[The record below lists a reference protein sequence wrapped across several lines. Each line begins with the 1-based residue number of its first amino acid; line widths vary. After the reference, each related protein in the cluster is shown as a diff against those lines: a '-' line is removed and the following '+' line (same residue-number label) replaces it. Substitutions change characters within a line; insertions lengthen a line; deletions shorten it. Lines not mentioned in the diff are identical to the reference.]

1 MRQVNTVTGVRGFSS
16 SDAIRRCVDLL
27 MASVILLVLSTLL
40 FVIALLI
47 KLTSK
52 GPVLYWSDRIG
63 VDNTVFNM
71 PKFRTMRTGAPVL
84 ATHLLNEPD
93 RYVTPVGGF
102 LRKFSL
108 DELPQLV
115 AILKGDL
122 TFVGPRPALYNQYDL
137 IELRTRKGIHRLVPG
152 LTGWA
157 QINGRDNVTIQK
169 KVDFDEYYLR
179 HRSLALDLKI
189 LFLTF
194 LKVVLGDGVTH

>member
-1 MRQVNTVTGVRGFSS
+1 
-16 SDAIRRCVDLL
+16 
-27 MASVILLVLSTLL
+27 
-40 FVIALLI
+40 
-47 KLTSK
+47 
-52 GPVLYWSDRIG
+52 
-63 VDNTVFNM
+63 M

-102 LRKFSL
+102 LRKLSL

-157 QINGRDNVTIQK
+157 QIHGRDNVTIQK
-169 KVDFDEYYLR
+169 KADFDEYYLR